1 MGGLEHQ
8 SRAADEDFQ
17 YSGERA
23 SAAQGILARAG
34 MDGSEH
40 PCKSTAKCLPG
51 PRSQHQEPEIKG
63 AVTKMKQDLDKGSG
77 ASR

>member
-1 MGGLEHQ
+1 MGEQGGFRAVGGLEHQ
-8 SRAADEDFQ
+8 SRAADEDFR

-40 PCKSTAKCLPG
+40 PCKSTERNVCPG
-51 PRSQHQEPEIKG
+51 LALNIRNLK
-63 AVTKMKQDLDKGSG
+63 
-77 ASR
+77 